1 MKHYFLAS
9 SSDEGAGVPDYAI
22 GKLTDRFYA
31 LSKPNGQKGSGLGL
45 SFVKEIANL
54 HGATLNIRNND
65 HMRQK
70 GLSVTVR

>member
-1 MKHYFLAS
+1 MKRNRSS

-65 HMRQK
+65 HMR
-70 GLSVTVR
+70 LSVRRAFPA

>member
-31 LSKPNGQKGSGLGL
+31 LSKPNSPLKKEHMPGCHPTASRTAAKAVSS
-45 SFVKEIANL
+45 SFEM
-54 HGATLNIRNND
+54 
-65 HMRQK
+65 MR
-70 GLSVTVR
+70 TI